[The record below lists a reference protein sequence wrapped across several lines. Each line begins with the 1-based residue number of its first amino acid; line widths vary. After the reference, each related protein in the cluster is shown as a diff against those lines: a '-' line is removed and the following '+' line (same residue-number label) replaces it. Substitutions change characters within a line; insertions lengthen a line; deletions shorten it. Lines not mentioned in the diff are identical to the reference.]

1 MGGLV
6 GGLFDLFSGDPTEKE
21 QKRFGSLSDEQLA
34 AGQRAQ
40 TAAQTYDM
48 NLLTDPTK
56 ALAPE
61 ISAGQGQV
69 EQQMLQNSNFGNRS
83 GGTNTSTQNAQ
94 NANRGNII
102 NLMAEEQG
110 KAANSLASLGTS
122 EVSSGSNALGNE
134 ADLANQRRQQQV
146 GDVNGIAKDAASIAT
161 GFAGGAPMDTGG
173 IGSFAPETQSYD
185 LSSISIPEEPM
196 QQFQWQ

>member
-1 MGGLV
+1 LGGLV
-6 GGLFDLFSGDPTEKE
+6 GSIFDLASGDPTEKE

-34 AGQRAQ
+34 AGQGAE

-48 NLLTDPTK
+48 NLLNDPTK

-69 EQQMLQNSNFGNRS
+69 EQQQLQNSNFGNRG
-83 GGTNTSTQNAQ
+83 GGTNASTQNAE

-102 NLMAEEQG
+102 NLMGETQG
-110 KAANSLASLGTS
+110 QAASALGSLGTS
-122 EVSSGSNALGNE
+122 EVGTGSSALGNE

-146 GDVNGIAKDAASIAT
+146 SDVNGVAQGAASIAT
-161 GFAGGAPMDTGG
+161 GMMGGGAGAAAGGDPYETLYSAQHPDTG
-173 IGSFAPETQSYD
+173 SMSTDSLD
-185 LSSISIPEEPM
+185 LGYL
-196 QQFQWQ
+196 

>member
-1 MGGLV
+1 V
-6 GGLFDLFSGDPTEKE
+6 SGDPTEKE
-21 QKRFGSLSDEQLA
+21 QKRFGRLADEQLA
-34 AGQRAQ
+34 AGQGAQ

-69 EQQMLQNSNFGNRS
+69 EQQMLQNSEFGNRG
-83 GGTNTSTQNAQ
+83 GGTNASTQNAQ

-102 NLMAEEQG
+102 NLMGEEQG
-110 KAANSLASLGTS
+110 KAASSLASLGTS
-122 EVSSGSNALGNE
+122 EVSSGQSALGSE
-134 ADLANQRRQQQV
+134 AGLANQRRQQQV
-146 GDVNGIAKDAASIAT
+146 GDVNGIAQGAASIAT
-161 GFAGGAPMDTGG
+161 GFAGGAAADAGG
-173 IGSFAPETQSYD
+173 MGSFSPETQNYD
-185 LSSISIPEEPM
+185 LSSVSIPEESM

>member
-1 MGGLV
+1 M
-6 GGLFDLFSGDPTEKE
+6 GDPTEKE
-21 QKRFGSLSDEQLA
+21 QKRFGSLADEQLA
-34 AGQRAQ
+34 AGQGAQ

-83 GGTNTSTQNAQ
+83 GGTNASTQNAQ

-102 NLMAEEQG
+102 NLMGEEQG

-122 EVSSGSNALGNE
+122 EVSSGSSALGNE

-146 GDVNGIAKDAASIAT
+146 GDVSGIAKDAASIAT
-161 GFAGGAPMDTGG
+161 GFPGGAAADADGM
-173 IGSFAPETQSYD
+173 GSFAPETQSYD
-185 LSSISIPEEPM
+185 LSSVSIPEEPM
-196 QQFQWQ
+196 QQFQRQ